1 MTDEREI
8 DLLDLLAEVLRHWK
22 GTILFLLIVV
32 AILGAY
38 NYVKEQKEAAK
49 ISTAAETV
57 EHNAEET
64 PMTYAE
70 KKAVDI
76 ALEYEKL
83 YVEAKDNGDVENQIL
98 LNRSVIDSVKAFNE
112 KQIVY
117 FNENSV
123 SELWKDTEIEIE
135 SVKELITAQEE
146 ERGVSGIKLI
156 IIGALAFAFVYCMIW
171 AVKYIFDG
179 SLKVSDD
186 LQQLI
191 GVPHIGEIITVGEPS
206 FAIDRWA
213 YRLKHHGRQVL
224 PVEDSLELIA
234 SVISVNAKKG
244 ELSEVAFAGCSLKKK
259 AYEYCEKL
267 AAILKNEHGIDS
279 KILEDVVYD
288 KDDVEALADSKG
300 VVLIETAG
308 ASAYSDLQKEMQLIN
323 QLSINV
329 IGGVILE

>member
-22 GTILFLLIVV
+22 GTILFLLIGAV
-32 AILGAY
+32 ALGAY
-38 NYVKEQKEAAK
+38 NYVKEQKEAAE
-49 ISTAAETV
+49 ILTAAETADQ
-57 EHNAEET
+57 NAEET

-83 YVEAKDNGDVENQIL
+83 YVEAKEYGDVENMVLI
-98 LNRSVIDSVKAFNE
+98 NKSVIDSVKAFNE
-112 KQIVY
+112 KQLVY

-123 SELWKDTEIEIE
+123 SELWKDTEIE
-135 SVKELITAQEE
+135 LITAQEE
-146 ERGVSGIKLI
+146 ERGISGIKLI
-156 IIGALAFAFVYCMIW
+156 IIGALAFTFVYCMIW

-186 LQQLI
+186 LQRLI
-191 GVPHIGEIITVGEPS
+191 GVSHIGEIITVGEPS
-206 FAIDRWA
+206 FAIDKWA

-224 PVEDSLELIA
+224 PVEDSLELMA

-244 ELSEVAFAGCSLKKK
+244 ELSEVAFVGCSLKKK
-259 AYEYCEKL
+259 AYVYCENL

>member
-8 DLLDLLAEVLRHWK
+8 DLLDLFAEVLRHWK
-22 GTILFLLIVV
+22 GTILFLLIGAV
-32 AILGAY
+32 ILGAY
-38 NYVKEQKEAAK
+38 NYVKEQKEAAE
-49 ISTAAETV
+49 ILSVVETADQ
-57 EHNAEET
+57 NAEET

-76 ALEYEKL
+76 ALEYERL

-123 SELWKDTEIEIE
+123 SELWKDTEIESE
-135 SVKELITAQEE
+135 KELITAQEE
-146 ERGVSGIKLI
+146 ERGISGIKLI

-171 AVKYIFDG
+171 AVKYIVDG

-206 FAIDRWA
+206 SAIDKWA

-244 ELSEVAFAGCSLKKK
+244 ELSEVAFVGCSLKKR

-288 KDDVEALADSKG
+288 KDDVEALAYSKG

-329 IGGVILE
+329 IGGVVLE